1 MIFSILAFLAVCIS
15 ICIKDRKKSLYVQS
29 LNCFFE
35 AIYDFIINAFTG
47 AVLSIINLIRT
58 FIFIQKD
65 KINKFI
71 YLIVLFLFEG
81 IIIINCVFTWGGYIS
96 LLPTIGSMIRSYCLW
111 QSNMKLVRISG
122 ITTGILYGLYYI
134 YYQSWFLVLGNVTLL
149 IISIISFYKN
159 DIIHQKEDKN
169 DGNIREMHNL
179 ST

>member
-1 MIFSILAFLAVCIS
+1 MAFSILAFLAVCTS

-35 AIYDFIINAFTG
+35 AIYDFIVNAFTG

-65 KINKFI
+65 KISKGI
-71 YLIVLFLFEG
+71 YLMILFLFEG
-81 IIIINCVFTWGGYIS
+81 IIITNCIFTWNEYIS

-111 QSNMKLVRISG
+111 QSDMKLVRISG
-122 ITTGILYGLYYI
+122 ITTGILYGLYYT
-134 YYQSWFLVLGNVTLL
+134 YYKSWFLVLGYIILL
-149 IISIISFYKN
+149 AVGIISVYKN
-159 DIIHQKEDKN
+159 DIKKREVKN
-169 DGNIREMHNL
+169 VRNVKEMHNL

>member
-1 MIFSILAFLAVCIS
+1 MIFSILAFLAVCTS

-35 AIYDFIINAFTG
+35 AIYDFIIYAFTG

-65 KINKFI
+65 KINKGI
-71 YLIVLFLFEG
+71 YLVILFLFEG
-81 IIIINCVFTWGGYIS
+81 IIITNCIFTWNGYIS

-111 QSNMKLVRISG
+111 QSDMKLVRISG
-122 ITTGILYGLYYI
+122 ITTGILYGLYYT
-134 YYQSWFLVLGNVTLL
+134 YYQSWFLVLGYIILL
-149 IISIISFYKN
+149 TVSIIAVYNN
-159 DIIHQKEDKN
+159 DIKKKEEKN
-169 DGNIREMHNL
+169 VRNFKEMHNL

>member
-1 MIFSILAFLAVCIS
+1 MIFSILAFLAVCTS

-65 KINKFI
+65 KINKVI

-81 IIIINCVFTWGGYIS
+81 VIIINCAFTWNGYIS

-111 QSNMKLVRISG
+111 QSDMKLVRISG
-122 ITTGILYGLYYI
+122 ITTGILYGLYYT
-134 YYQSWFLVLGNVTLL
+134 YYKSWFLVLGYIILL
-149 IISIISFYKN
+149 TIGIISVCKN
-159 DIIHQKEDKN
+159 DVKKKEVKN
-169 DGNIREMHNL
+169 VRDVKEMHNL
-179 ST
+179 SA